1 MNGEPTLFDLA
12 DFEREAVAATPW
24 HGAPLTYTTD
34 YYTPEELRAA
44 FERYR
49 AERGDFGCIP
59 RSHMWHPAYPG
70 QGDRTVTE
78 GHELHIFH
86 ADTRCRESDHD
97 HTAAPLP
104 DDLTSQGICPACRW
118 HMIDRSEGAI
128 VEAWH
133 DHAMPGWRELP
144 VLPGKLARF
153 DSPKRIAAVA
163 AWIAENYPP
172 AWQRLGV
179 PILTERGPYGTR
191 HVPGR
196 SPLGGYD
203 LSAQ

>member
-1 MNGEPTLFDLA
+1 
-12 DFEREAVAATPW
+12 
-24 HGAPLTYTTD
+24 
-34 YYTPEELRAA
+34 
-44 FERYR
+44 
-49 AERGDFGCIP
+49 
-59 RSHMWHPAYPG
+59 MWHPAYPG

-144 VLPGKLARF
+144 VLPGKLAGHQISDPSGRF
-153 DSPKRIAAVA
+153 EAYDIAGYGVA
-163 AWIAENYPP
+163 MNAPLAMPG
-172 AWQRLGV
+172 AL
-179 PILTERGPYGTR
+179 ERF
-191 HVPGR
+191 V
-196 SPLGGYD
+196 
-203 LSAQ
+203 